1 MTDKMFILIPGA
13 FNPPT
18 IAHIKMSEVL
28 HDKYPDAGILYLPA
42 RDEYITGWK
51 QQIKPISYSDRAD
64 ILNNAIPISM
74 MSDVAVCTVEKEDVI
89 TGKTYDVV
97 NWFKE
102 HYKDYEILICIGDD
116 KLKELSRWYKS
127 DQLISENHFI
137 VMTRDRMSETFPL
150 SLLPYADN
158 FEFLEFDYPD
168 ISSTKIRESYLSGQL
183 DTVRKFIPRNVYKYL
198 QTHKDLFKEVDTN
211 V

>member
-51 QQIKPISYSDRAD
+51 QQIKPIPYSDRAD

-74 MSDVAVCTVEKEDVI
+74 MSDVAVCTVEKEDVV

-102 HYKDYEILICIGDD
+102 HYKGYEILICIGDD

-127 DQLISENHFI
+127 DQLINENHFI

-150 SLLPYADN
+150 SLLPYTD
-158 FEFLEFDYPD
+158 FRFLDFDYSD
-168 ISSTKIRESYLSGQL
+168 ISSTKIREAYLSGQL
-183 DTVRKFIPRNVYKYL
+183 NTVREFIPHNVYKYL
-198 QTHKDLFKEVDTN
+198 QTHKDLFKECDTN